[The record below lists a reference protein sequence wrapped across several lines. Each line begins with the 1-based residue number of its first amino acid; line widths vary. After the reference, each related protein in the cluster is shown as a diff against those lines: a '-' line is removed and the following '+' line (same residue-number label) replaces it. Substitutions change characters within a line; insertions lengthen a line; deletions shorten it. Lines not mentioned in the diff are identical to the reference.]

1 MTEIGQEDRDDPA
14 NCKDS
19 ITFFPVMRL
28 KTLPIDFLRCCEN
41 SFATS
46 DRESE
51 MLKTSMFM

>member
-1 MTEIGQEDRDDPA
+1 MTGLGQDDRDHPA

-28 KTLPIDFLRCCEN
+28 KTLPIDVVKTL
-41 SFATS
+41 TQHQT
-46 DRESE
+46 ESLK